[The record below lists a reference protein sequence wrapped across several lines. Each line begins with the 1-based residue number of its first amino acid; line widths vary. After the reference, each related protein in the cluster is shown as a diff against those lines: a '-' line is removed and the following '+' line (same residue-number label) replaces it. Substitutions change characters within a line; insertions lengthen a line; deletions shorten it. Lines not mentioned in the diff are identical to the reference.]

1 MAEPWVP
8 LQYQLDAVELLLERS
23 YAGLLLKP
31 GMRKTSI
38 KLAAF
43 SELQRQ
49 GFITAGLVIA
59 PLRVIYTSWPN
70 EVKKWEDFSHL
81 SVGILHGK
89 RKDEVLGEKHDL
101 YLINPEGTPW
111 LFDEALLRKKKWPFD
126 DLTVDESTKYKHTN
140 TQRYKLLRPFLKKFK
155 RRTIMTGSPTAR
167 HLIDLFGQCYIMD
180 RGESL
185 GPYITQFR
193 NEHFYPTGY
202 EGYDWKP
209 KDGAREEIYA
219 RLAPRCYYAHDED
232 WLKLPPLIEK
242 DVEIDL
248 PPKAQAMYDELEAT
262 TRLALSQGR
271 VTAAN
276 AGVVTMKLRQVA
288 NGGVYLDGSEK
299 KWQHIH
305 EAKTEAVCDLLEE
318 LSGEAALITYD
329 FMHDLERLK
338 HGIKKV
344 TGKEPPHI
352 GRGGVSPAKLPQL
365 IREWNRGEVTE
376 ILVQPQSASLG
387 IDGLQKAGRAVI
399 WASLTYNAEDYDQLT
414 RRLRRSGQEER
425 VLVANII
432 ARKTVDRA
440 VIASV
445 RRKDQDQNTFFMAL
459 KEYWSGN

>member
-1 MAEPWVP
+1 MAKPWEP
-8 LQYQLDAVELLLERS
+8 LEYQLRAVELLLERS

-49 GFITAGLVIA
+49 GFISAGLVIA

-70 EVKKWEDFSHL
+70 EVKKWEDFNHL

-89 RKDEVLGEKHDL
+89 HKAEVLNEKHDL

-111 LFDEALLRKKKWPFD
+111 LFDEALLRRKKWPFD

-140 TQRYKLLRPFLKKFK
+140 TQRFKLLRPHLKKFK

-167 HLIDLFGQCYIMD
+167 HLLDLFGQCFVMD

-185 GPYITQFR
+185 GPYITKFR
-193 NEHFYPTGY
+193 EEYFF
-202 EGYDWKP
+202 EAGYDWKP
-209 KDGAREEIYA
+209 KKGSREAIYD

-232 WLKLPPLIEK
+232 WLKLPQLLEK
-242 DVEIDL
+242 DIPVTL

-262 TRLALSQGR
+262 TRLALSQGK

-276 AGVVTMKLRQVA
+276 VGVVTMKLRQVA

-305 EAKTEAVCDLLEE
+305 EAKTEAVCDVLEE
-318 LSGEAALITYD
+318 LSGEATLITYD
-329 FMHDLERLK
+329 FIHDLERLK
-338 HGIKKV
+338 RGIKKV

-365 IREWNRGEVTE
+365 IAEWSRGEVTE

-387 IDGLQKAGRAVI
+387 IDGLQTAGRAVV
-399 WASLTYNAEDYDQLT
+399 WASLTYNAEDYDQLI
-414 RRLRRSGQEER
+414 RRLRRSGQSER

-432 ARKTVDRA
+432 AQNTVDEA